1 MENENGV
8 PARWKSAHA
17 YTLAVICL
25 VLGVIVGYLISGSAS
40 GKEAV
45 ATATR
50 QVPDKPEGNN
60 NAQPSPE
67 QLRHIAA
74 KSADSLL
81 AQLATKPNDAKLLAK
96 IGDIY
101 SDARQYK
108 DAVEYYSR
116 ALRIDAR
123 NVDVRTDLATAQFYG
138 GNTDAAIAEFNR
150 ALQYEPKHVGA
161 LFNLGVVKWQG
172 KNDPAGAVAA
182 WERLLKANPDSLMR
196 QRVQDLIA
204 KAKQH
209 AST

>member
-1 MENENGV
+1 MENETGN

-25 VLGVIVGYLISGSAS
+25 ALGGTSGFLIRGSAS

-45 ATATR
+45 AAAPTQLAAR
-50 QVPDKPEGNN
+50 PEANN
-60 NAQPSPE
+60 SVEPSAE
-67 QLRHIAA
+67 QLQHIAA
-74 KSADSLL
+74 KTAEPLL
-81 AQLATKPNDAKLLAK
+81 AQLTKRPHDAKLLAK

-108 DAVEYYSR
+108 NAVEYYNR
-116 ALRIDAR
+116 ALKIDAR
-123 NVDVRTDLATAQFYG
+123 NADVRTDLATAQFYG

-150 ALQYEPKHVGA
+150 ALQYEPKHLGA
-161 LFNLGVVKWQG
+161 LYNLGVVKWQG
-172 KNDPAGAVAA
+172 KSDPAGAVDA

-209 AST
+209 ANT